1 MKKSTTLVYFL
12 ILIKKIKIKKKMDL
26 FCFRLKLTKKSLN
39 PQLHHRFDTSIIS
52 NNFRAV
58 FYRSLRFYP
67 DRMTYSKIKDGR
79 QILTEVT

>member
-1 MKKSTTLVYFL
+1 
-12 ILIKKIKIKKKMDL
+12 MDL

-52 NNFRAV
+52 NNFNAV